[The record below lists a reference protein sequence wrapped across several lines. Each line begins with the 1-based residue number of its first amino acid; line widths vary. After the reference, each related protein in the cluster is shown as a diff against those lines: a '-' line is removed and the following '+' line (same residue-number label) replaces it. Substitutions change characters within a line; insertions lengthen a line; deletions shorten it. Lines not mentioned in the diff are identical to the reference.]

1 MEEELNKLTLIL
13 TKRKTVKFSNFIY
26 WAHFLQVFR
35 LVSISAKRPCTKDA
49 YGAPEVQV
57 QSWSARS
64 PGPKLEAPRYPSNDL
79 FCLSFSPLF
88 DKDTFALRSGF

>member
-1 MEEELNKLTLIL
+1 MEEELGKLTLTL

-35 LVSISAKRPCTKDA
+35 LVSILPKALHEGR
-49 YGAPEVQV
+49 VR
-57 QSWSARS
+57 SARN
-64 PGPKLEAPRYPSNDL
+64 PGPKLERQKSRSETGAPRYPSNDL
-79 FCLSFSPLF
+79 FCLSFSPFF

>member
-1 MEEELNKLTLIL
+1 MEEELGKLTLTL

-35 LVSISAKRPCTKDA
+35 LVSISAKSPAQRTCTERQKSTSKA
-49 YGAPEVQV
+49 GAQK
-57 QSWSARS
+57 SRF
-64 PGPKLEAPRYPSNDL
+64 KTEAPRYSSNDL
-79 FCLSFSPLF
+79 FCLSFSPFF

>member
-1 MEEELNKLTLIL
+1 MEEELGKLTLTL

-35 LVSISAKRPCTKDA
+35 LVSISAKSPAQRTCTERQKSRSKA
-49 YGAPEVQV
+49 GAPEVQV

-64 PGPKLEAPRYPSNDL
+64 PGSKLERLATL
-79 FCLSFSPLF
+79 VMIFFV
-88 DKDTFALRSGF
+88 